1 MATVTTAPPPLI
13 AQKRVNIVL
22 SERAHS
28 ELLRLSKETMRSMT
42 ELIRLGLGLVKIA
55 IEAER
60 NNQRFI
66 ITTAEGDPVKEII
79 LPG

>member
-1 MATVTTAPPPLI
+1 
-13 AQKRVNIVL
+13 
-22 SERAHS
+22 
-28 ELLRLSKETMRSMT
+28 MT